1 MWFFVRSLNSNPN
14 KNIEQRAMKHELNKI
29 FIKIVK
35 STKNNATA
43 QNFILMCLL
52 WIWHSLSLRAT
63 EAFRN
68 VFDATLSR
76 IVDYELW
83 PKICHLFSKG
93 FTVHFEFK
101 AYASMENF
109 PKQKSHNDNDDDRH
123 LLLPFLSY
131 SCVIFTRVH
140 INLGWLK
147 AKVTKTGVKK
157 TKDKEAVEEALGI
170 TSRKKGQ

>member
-1 MWFFVRSLNSNPN
+1 
-14 KNIEQRAMKHELNKI
+14 MKHELNKI

-35 STKNNATA
+35 STKNDATA

-123 LLLPFLSY
+123 LLLPFCLILAVCLRRQAI
-131 SCVIFTRVH
+131 CVIFTRVH
-140 INLGWLK
+140 INLGWFK

-157 TKDKEAVEEALGI
+157 TKDKKSSGRSA
-170 TSRKKGQ
+170 

>member
-1 MWFFVRSLNSNPN
+1 
-14 KNIEQRAMKHELNKI
+14 MKHELNKI

-35 STKNNATA
+35 STKNDTTA

-63 EAFRN
+63 EASRN

-131 SCVIFTRVH
+131 SCC
-140 INLGWLK
+140 LS
-147 AKVTKTGVKK
+147 TKTSNLRNIHACAYK
-157 TKDKEAVEEALGI
+157 
-170 TSRKKGQ
+170 SRMV